1 MSAIY
6 IACAAQDRPFV
17 EGLIRPLPA
26 LGFDRWLSSSM
37 LEPNIATSIAHAMEE
52 SAAILV
58 VVSAAALA
66 SRYFADE
73 VKAALRCKTM
83 TIAVYLGKPDVS
95 DHPILRELKKV
106 PGIDVPAPI
115 EQFDPRA
122 LRRALA
128 QLLPRPDGT
137 KSPVEFDKVA
147 TLIDWNEEIF
157 SDLLSEAVGHHD
169 FNRSETLVN
178 TFSDHLKKRSD
189 PYPASHANA
198 DLGVLRKKR
207 QFLLMRSYASAAL
220 ASGTADFKARRQY
233 AQALIE
239 LKDFKQAED
248 VLLPLIKEATEANDD
263 ERFEGR
269 GLLGR
274 SYKQRYVDSGK
285 PGAGHFLTQAIE
297 TYWSVFREDEEQVWH
312 GINAASCILRAN
324 RDGIKAPP
332 AKEAHAVAHIVLKV
346 LDRRQA
352 ASKDGSLDVWH
363 VATRVEA
370 LVDLEDFE
378 HASTWLHKYLVHP
391 AMDAFEVSSTYRQ
404 FDEVLQLGKDSR
416 GAELLHRL
424 AKAAE
429 RFRTGGLSQL
439 DDKGGARQMLVRVSD
454 PQWAPKEM
462 ADLVIHARLGT
473 VLSISAS
480 DRTIRALLK
489 DPVVIGIEES
499 RPSGEVETTRS
510 LPFIRVA
517 EQYQGPA
524 GNFSESGGEALV
536 AIVDNGIDVLHEAFL
551 DANGKSRVIGIWD
564 QQDNDPPESPPPG
577 FGYGRFHTQA
587 QIAGYVAAKKV
598 PASLKRRNEG
608 HGTHVASIAAGRK
621 VGNFFGGVAPEAQLL
636 IVISKGD
643 QPTGYSDAHLAALS
657 FIDAMAKS
665 LNKPVVVNLSQGM
678 NAGAHDGKSAL
689 ETAFDEFA
697 NGGRKPGRVVVKSA
711 GNERGKRGHSKLTVP
726 AGGADGLGWKCPPQT
741 PPVQIELWWDSA
753 NKYRFQL
760 KSPSGDLSEWVDR
773 ANPAPN
779 GASMK
784 FQMNFVER
792 HPDNGDSLLKIVVD
806 NGFAPTESEWRLTIE
821 AVQVPA
827 QGDIHAWVERAG
839 SYPPTEFTN
848 HDSEEMTLSIP
859 GTSHS
864 VITVAAID
872 AANPIMVGDFSS
884 YGPTRDNREKPDI
897 AAPGVR
903 VNAAFRD
910 TVNGVT
916 VMDGTSMAA
925 PHVTGAIALLL
936 SKMARSGGPI
946 PTATQIGAVL
956 RQKTKNYSSRWDR
969 GQGYGVLDV
978 AALLDAF

>member
-1 MSAIY
+1 MSVIY
-6 IACAAQDRPFV
+6 IAYEAQDRSFV
-17 EGLIRPLPA
+17 EDRLIRPLPA
-26 LGFDRWLSSSM
+26 LGFDRWLSSGIPDQNVTLAIQQS
-37 LEPNIATSIAHAMEE
+37 T
-52 SAAILV
+52 AILV
-58 VVSAAALA
+58 VVSASALASPRFVGEVEAALA
-66 SRYFADE
+66 
-73 VKAALRCKTM
+73 CKTM
-83 TIAVYLGKPDVS
+83 VIAVYLGEPDVAG
-95 DHPILRELKKV
+95 DHPILDKLKKV
-106 PGIDVPAPI
+106 PGIAAP
-115 EQFDPRA
+115 EAKEPRD
-122 LRRALA
+122 LWRLLA
-128 QLLPRPDGT
+128 QLLPRSDSAQ
-137 KSPVEFDKVA
+137 SPGELYKAA
-147 TLIDWNEEIF
+147 TPIDWNEEIF
-157 SDLLSEAVGHHD
+157 SGLLKEAVGHND
-169 FNRSETLVN
+169 FNRSEALVGV
-178 TFSDHLKKRSD
+178 FSDYVKKRSD
-189 PYPASHANA
+189 PYVAQHANA
-198 DLGVLRKKR
+198 DLAALRKKK

-220 ASGTADFKARRQY
+220 TAGTTDFKVRRQY

-239 LKDFKQAED
+239 LKDFDRAEE
-248 VLLPLIKEATEANDD
+248 VLLPLANEAAKANDD
-263 ERFEGR
+263 EQFEAR

-285 PGAGHFLTQAIE
+285 RDDGRFLNQAIE
-297 TYWSVFREDEEQVWH
+297 TYRLVFEKDSKHVWH

-332 AKEAHAVAHIVLKV
+332 VEDAHAIAHKI
-346 LDRRQA
+346 LDILNDREE
-352 ASKDGSLDVWH
+352 ASKERRLEVFDA
-363 VATRVEA
+363 ATRVEA

-378 HASTWLHKYLVHP
+378 AASKALDKYLTHP
-391 AMDAFEVSSTYRQ
+391 DMDAFEVSSTYRQ

-416 GAELLHRL
+416 AAPLLQRL

-429 RFRTGGLSQL
+429 RFRTGGLSQI
-439 DDKGGARQMLVRVSD
+439 DDKGMRPMLVRVSD
-454 PQWAPKEM
+454 PEWAPKEIP
-462 ADLVIHARLGT
+462 DLVIQARLGT

-499 RPSGEVETTRS
+499 RPSGEVETIRS

-524 GNFSESGGEALV
+524 GNFSESGSEALV

-564 QQDNDPPESPPPG
+564 QQDNAQPASPPPG
-577 FGYGRFHTQA
+577 FSFGRFHTA
-587 QIAGYVAAKKV
+587 EQIAGYVTAKAV
-598 PASLKRRNEG
+598 PAALSRLNEG

-621 VGNFFGGVAPEAQLL
+621 VGDFAGGVAPEAQLL

-657 FIDAMAKS
+657 FIDKMAES

-711 GNERGKRGHSKLTVP
+711 GNERDKRSHSKLTVP
-726 AGGADGLGWKCPPQT
+726 AGGADRLCWKCPPQSSR
-741 PPVQIELWWDSA
+741 VQIELWWNSA

-760 KSPSGDLSEWVDR
+760 RSPSGDLSEWIDR
-773 ANPAPN
+773 TNPALKV
-779 GASMK
+779 AATK

-792 HPDNGDSLLKIVVD
+792 HPDNGDSLLKIVAD
-806 NGFAPTESEWRLTIE
+806 NGYSATESEWKLTIE

-827 QGDIHAWVERAG
+827 QGDIHAWLERGA
-839 SYPPTEFTN
+839 YPPPGFRPTEFTN
-848 HDSEEMTLSIP
+848 HYSEEMTLSIP

-884 YGPTRDNREKPDI
+884 YGPTRDDREKPDI
-897 AAPGVR
+897 AAPGVQ
-903 VNAAFRD
+903 VKAACRD
-910 TVNGVT
+910 TTNKVIE
-916 VMDGTSMAA
+916 MSGTSMAA

-936 SKMARSGGPI
+936 SRMARAGGPI
-946 PTATQIGAVL
+946 PTASQIGAVL
-956 RQKTKNYSSRWDR
+956 RQKTLNYNSHWSP